1 MRELKQLE
9 QRCKD
14 YVLASMDADSSHDLA
29 HIERVVKLAK
39 WLAQQEQANEVFVVV
54 AAWLHDLVNY
64 SKDDPKRAQASFD
77 SATKAEGF
85 LKSLGFDGAEISA
98 IQHAIVTH
106 SFSAQVTPRTLEA
119 KIVQDADR
127 LDALGA
133 IGIARCMMV
142 GGRLDRALYDLLDPF
157 CEEREPND
165 LLYTLDHFFQKLLCL
180 ENTFQT
186 DSGQLEAARRTAFM
200 REYLSQLKA
209 EILN

>member
-1 MRELKQLE
+1 MRELKELE

-14 YVLASMDADSSHDLA
+14 FVLESMESDSSHDLA

-39 WLAQQEQANEVFVVV
+39 WLAQKEQANEVIVVA

-64 SKDDPKRAQASFD
+64 PKDDPKREQASFD
-77 SATKAEGF
+77 SATHAEGF
-85 LKSLGFDGAEISA
+85 LKSLGFDGSEISA

-119 KIVQDADR
+119 KVVQDADR

-142 GGRLDRALYDLLDPF
+142 GGRLDRALYDLIDPF
-157 CEEREPND
+157 CDEREPND
-165 LLYTLDHFFQKLLCL
+165 LLYTLDHFFHKLLCL
-180 ENTFQT
+180 ETSFQT

-200 REYLSQLKA
+200 REYLAQLRA
-209 EILN
+209 EIID

>member
-1 MRELKQLE
+1 MRELIELE

-14 YVLASMDADSSHDLA
+14 YVLETMDADGAHDLA
-29 HIERVVKLAK
+29 HIERVVKQAK
-39 WLAQQEQANEVFVVV
+39 WLAQQEGANELVVV
-54 AAWLHDLVNY
+54 AAAWLHDLVNY
-64 SKDDPKRAQASFD
+64 PKDDPKRAQASFD
-77 SATKAEGF
+77 SASKAESF
-85 LKSLGFDGAEISA
+85 LKSLGLDGAEISA

-119 KIVQDADR
+119 KVVQDADR

-142 GGRLDRALYDLLDPF
+142 GGRLDRSLYDTLDPF

-165 LLYTLDHFFQKLLCL
+165 LLFTLDHFFQKLLRL

-186 DSGQLEAARRTAFM
+186 DSGQLEAARRSAFM
-200 REYLSQLKA
+200 REFLSQLKA
-209 EILN
+209 EIVS